1 VTGNDWEVP
10 IAAASA
16 NVTLPPKAAAAG
28 VRAQGFTGVYGSA
41 ERQAAARVEG
51 SKAYFETTSPLPMRG
66 GLTIDVYIPKG
77 IVNAPGPLTELGWFL
92 ESNPIIFLP
101 FATFAVMFTMWRL
114 KGRDPD
120 PGMSVAPLYEPPK
133 DLPPAEC
140 GALVDDRIDS
150 RDITCTLV
158 DLAVR
163 GYVKIEET
171 SEKQLLIFDR
181 KDYVFHLLKPKK
193 DWQGLTGYERVML
206 ENIFLGGETTSL
218 SSLRNRFYTVLPM
231 IKGDIM
237 AALKQKGMYNTTPE
251 SGYAWGLLA
260 VALIA
265 IPFFL
270 LQVYGV
276 ANFFL
281 SGWIAAA
288 AILVSVAIVIFFIRL
303 MPAKSLRGARAWVAV
318 RGFEE
323 FMNRVDGDRLRTM
336 PPDTFEKYLPFAM
349 ALGVEEHWA
358 KAFAGIIQ
366 NPPNWYVSPQGSMFN
381 SMMFTH
387 NLRAMSTSASQT
399 FASAPRSSST
409 GSGFSSGGGFS
420 GGGFSGGGFGGGG
433 GSAF

>member
-1 VTGNDWEVP
+1 
-10 IAAASA
+10 
-16 NVTLPPKAAAAG
+16 
-28 VRAQGFTGVYGSA
+28 
-41 ERQAAARVEG
+41 
-51 SKAYFETTSPLPMRG
+51 
-66 GLTIDVYIPKG
+66 
-77 IVNAPGPLTELGWFL
+77 
-92 ESNPIIFLP
+92 
-101 FATFAVMFTMWRL
+101 
-114 KGRDPD
+114 
-120 PGMSVAPLYEPPK
+120 
-133 DLPPAEC
+133 
-140 GALVDDRIDS
+140 
-150 RDITCTLV
+150 
-158 DLAVR
+158 
-163 GYVKIEET
+163 
-171 SEKQLLIFDR
+171 
-181 KDYVFHLLKPKK
+181 
-193 DWQGLTGYERVML
+193 
-206 ENIFLGGETTSL
+206 
-218 SSLRNRFYTVLPM
+218 M

-260 VALIA
+260 VALVA